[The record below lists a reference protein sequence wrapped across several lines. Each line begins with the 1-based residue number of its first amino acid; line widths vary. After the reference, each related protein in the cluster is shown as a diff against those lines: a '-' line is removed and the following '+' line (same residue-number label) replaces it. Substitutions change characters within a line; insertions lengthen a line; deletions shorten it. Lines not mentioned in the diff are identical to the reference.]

1 VEIQMDEWLSVVRG
15 LKDDSEIPYK
25 TEEITIKIYH
35 DMKRLRIRD
44 KGKFRQRVGPEFES
58 WSLSLGDEFSEAA
71 VKEILSDDEFW
82 QATLKITIGI

>member
-1 VEIQMDEWLSVVRG
+1 MEEWLSVVRG

-35 DMKRLRIRD
+35 DLKRYRIRD
-44 KGKFRQRVGPEFES
+44 KGKFRQRMGPEFEN
-58 WSLSLGDEFSEAA
+58 WVMQLSDDFPEAA
-71 VKEILSDDEFW
+71 VKEIVSDDEFW

>member
-1 VEIQMDEWLSVVRG
+1 MDEWLSVVRG

-25 TEEITIKIYH
+25 TEEIAIQMYH
-35 DMKRLRIRD
+35 DLKRLKIRD
-44 KGKFRQRVGPEFES
+44 KGKFRQRMGPEFES
-58 WSLSLGDEFSEAA
+58 WSMNLGDTFPEAA

>member
-1 VEIQMDEWLSVVRG
+1 MEEWMSVVRG
-15 LKDDSEIPYK
+15 LKDDSEIPFK
-25 TEEITIKIYH
+25 TEEIAIAIYH

-44 KGKFRQRVGPEFES
+44 KGKFRQRMGPEFES
-58 WSLSLGDEFSEAA
+58 WTMQLADQFPEAA